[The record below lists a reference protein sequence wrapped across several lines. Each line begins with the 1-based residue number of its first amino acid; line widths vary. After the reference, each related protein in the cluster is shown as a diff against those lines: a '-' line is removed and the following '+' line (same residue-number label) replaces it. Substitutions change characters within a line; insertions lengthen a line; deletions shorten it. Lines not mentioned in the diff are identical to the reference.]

1 VQCVYR
7 ERMNKQHPTETIDL
21 PDQHDHE
28 AEEACD
34 ALAAT
39 DLPDAVIDALAVDA
53 DAADRCAA
61 WSLTIYL
68 GLAGGDGWVR
78 DALLA
83 GADLTGGVL

>member
-1 VQCVYR
+1 
-7 ERMNKQHPTETIDL
+7 MHPTESLTL
-21 PDQHDHE
+21 PDQHDY
-28 AEEACD
+28 ADAEACD

-78 DALLA
+78 EALLA
-83 GADLTGGVL
+83 GADLTGGVW